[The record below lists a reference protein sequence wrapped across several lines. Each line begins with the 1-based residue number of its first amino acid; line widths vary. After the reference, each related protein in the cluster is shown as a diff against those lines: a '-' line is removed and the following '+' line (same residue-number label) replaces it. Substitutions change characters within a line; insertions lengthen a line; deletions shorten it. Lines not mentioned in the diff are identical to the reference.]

1 MSLQDLPQE
10 ERLQVHL
17 QGVSLL
23 DHLDV
28 GHHLD
33 LLVEVSRQD
42 HLDVGHH
49 LDLLEEVSRQVH
61 LDVGHLLDR
70 LVEELLLGHPL
81 DRLVVEDH
89 QVPLQGHLAA
99 EEHHPQ
105 VHQVEE
111 EPRHLLAVLQLRL
124 AGAVHPL
131 DVDAAVQE
139 QVVAVLQP
147 HLDHNL
153 RNPSSKS
160 AKS

>member
-1 MSLQDLPQE
+1 
-10 ERLQVHL
+10 
-17 QGVSLL
+17 
-23 DHLDV
+23 V

-70 LVEELLLGHPL
+70 LVEELLVGHPL
-81 DRLVVEDH
+81 DRLVVE
-89 QVPLQGHLAA
+89 
-99 EEHHPQ
+99 EHHPQ
-105 VHQVEE
+105 VHLVEE

>member
-1 MSLQDLPQE
+1 MLHQSVEDYQQGLRQEEHPQVHPAEVSLQDLPQE

-17 QGVSLL
+17 QEVSLL
-23 DHLDV
+23 D
-28 GHHLD
+28 
-33 LLVEVSRQD
+33 
-42 HLDVGHH
+42 
-49 LDLLEEVSRQVH
+49 H

>member
-1 MSLQDLPQE
+1 VNLQDLPQE

-42 HLDVGHH
+42 HLDVGH
-49 LDLLEEVSRQVH
+49 
-61 LDVGHLLDR
+61 LLDR
-70 LVEELLLGHPL
+70 LVEELLLGHHL